1 MKFFTSL
8 IRNVLLCFIFL
19 TVFLAV
25 PVQSQTSTP
34 LPCELGVGP
43 TISLSAGTTYS
54 LTRDC
59 VITETMPVP
68 SGEVTLNGN
77 GHSIIGPNSVSA
89 ISIISG
95 ATLNL
100 NDITIRGAGAAN
112 STALEVTDSTLDARN
127 VVFRDNPGY
136 ALAVTGSG
144 STARLTN
151 AQFLNN
157 GPGDN
162 TERGSA
168 ITVWGAGNV
177 ANINGAVFSGNSGFD
192 QVIRVNIGTVTI
204 RGCIRASGNT
214 DADGQPAELVT
225 GRSDVT
231 INDDRGSCPKRKK
244 KEKIPTATPTPRPLA
259 VTCPALSQAT
269 GIIIQATYGA
279 GSGVQCQRIGG
290 GGIGIQSII
299 DAGFIDAVDIWGY
312 VEQGVEVCFPQA
324 GHLLFLD
331 ARAMPRA
338 IAPLESTVVNGMT
351 CAAITTPGSI
361 VLMPS

>member
-8 IRNVLLCFIFL
+8 VKNVLLCFIFL

-25 PVQSQTSTP
+25 PVQSQPATP

-43 TISLSAGTTYS
+43 TISLSAGTTYN

-77 GHSIIGPNSVSA
+77 GHSIIGPNSLSA
-89 ISIISG
+89 ISVIFG

-100 NDITIRGAGAAN
+100 NNITIRGGGAAF
-112 STALEVTDSTLDARN
+112 EVNASTLNARN
-127 VVFRDNPGY
+127 VVFRDNPVS

-151 AQFLNN
+151 VQFLNN
-157 GPGDN
+157 GPGDSA
-162 TERGSA
+162 ERGSA
-168 ITVWGAGNV
+168 ITVSGTGNV

-192 QVIRVNIGTVTI
+192 QVIRVNIGTVNI

-225 GRSDVT
+225 GRSTAT

-269 GIIIQATYGA
+269 GIVIQATYGA